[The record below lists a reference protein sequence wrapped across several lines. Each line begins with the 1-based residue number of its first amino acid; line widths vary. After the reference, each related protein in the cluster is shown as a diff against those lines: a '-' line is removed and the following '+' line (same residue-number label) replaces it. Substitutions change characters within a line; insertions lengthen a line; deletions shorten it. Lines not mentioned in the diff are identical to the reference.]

1 MADDEEDYR
10 LSIREGALK
19 GGDEPVIIKF
29 EQWPAGKPRK
39 ILERYTELKERLSTG
54 SGLNGESAQVEANH
68 RLQAQLPVPL
78 PRLRRRRLGHEA

>member
-1 MADDEEDYR
+1 LKVADDEEDYR

-39 ILERYTELKERLSTG
+39 ILERYTELKERCPPALD
-54 SGLNGESAQVEANH
+54 
-68 RLQAQLPVPL
+68 
-78 PRLRRRRLGHEA
+78 